1 MNVILSLT
9 VNVHFLVVFL
19 SQPSSRFWLCT
30 SLPLSAWRKRI
41 RVKCRTVVM
50 EDAEELELDEIHFQT
65 NALYLELA
73 KGAYIISRVKWLEEG
88 ERNSS
93 YFFVLEKRNGNR
105 KPLSALNIDG
115 AVCKDLVQIYN
126 FVTHLYSNL
135 YSSKCDAN
143 SCDSSLD
150 KIQCCIPAIDDD
162 YESYYESEFKYEE
175 VWKALQSMKKGNGLS
190 VELYTHFWDSIKIPL
205 VKMY

>member
-1 MNVILSLT
+1 M
-9 VNVHFLVVFL
+9 
-19 SQPSSRFWLCT
+19 
-30 SLPLSAWRKRI
+30 
-41 RVKCRTVVM
+41 
-50 EDAEELELDEIHFQT
+50 
-65 NALYLELA
+65 
-73 KGAYIISRVKWLEEG
+73 
-88 ERNSS
+88 
-93 YFFVLEKRNGNR
+93 LEKRNGNR

-126 FVTHLYSNL
+126 FVTHFYSNL

-175 VWKALQSMKKGNGLS
+175 VWKALHSMKKGNCLS
-190 VELYTHFWDSIKIPL
+190 VEFYTHFWDSIKSPL